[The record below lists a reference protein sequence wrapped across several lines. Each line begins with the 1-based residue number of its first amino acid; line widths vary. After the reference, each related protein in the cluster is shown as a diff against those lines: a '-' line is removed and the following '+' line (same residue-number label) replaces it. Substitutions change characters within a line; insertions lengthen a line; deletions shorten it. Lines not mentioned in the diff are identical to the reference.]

1 MSDVS
6 KAEYYR
12 VMAGLAIKADNRY
25 KEEGLEENQNE
36 VKVSLEK
43 LTARLMENKAS
54 PVASGYMFLR
64 VDLGEA
70 GATVQGIEAMA
81 GPTLA
86 LYYIAKSLVAKIEAE
101 IQKIDSTVCFCE
113 ACSLA
118 LEEKL
123 ASEFGQELH

>member
-25 KEEGLEENQNE
+25 RDGSPEENQN
-36 VKVSLEK
+36 KIKASLEQLKVK
-43 LTARLMENKAS
+43 LIESKDSA
-54 PVASGYMFLR
+54 VASGYMFLR
-64 VDLGEA
+64 VDLGES

-86 LYYIAKSLVAKIEAE
+86 LYYIAKALVAKIEAE
-101 IQKIDSTVCFCE
+101 IQKIDSTVCLCE
-113 ACSLA
+113 VCSLA

>member
-25 KEEGLEENQNE
+25 KEGGLEENQNK
-36 VKVSLEK
+36 VKASLEQ

-64 VDLGEA
+64 VDLGES

-86 LYYIAKSLVAKIEAE
+86 LYYIAKALVAKIEAE
-101 IQKIDSTVCFCE
+101 IGRIDPTMCFCE
-113 ACSLA
+113 GCSQA

-123 ASEFGQELH
+123 ASEFVQELH

>member
-1 MSDVS
+1 MTDVS

-25 KEEGLEENQNE
+25 KEGGLEESRDK
-36 VKVSLEK
+36 VKASLEK
-43 LTARLMENKAS
+43 LTARLMESKDSAVS
-54 PVASGYMFLR
+54 SGYMFLR
-64 VDLGEA
+64 VDLGES
-70 GATVQGIEAMA
+70 GATVQCVDAMA

-86 LYYIAKSLVAKIEAE
+86 LYYIAKPLVAKIEAE
-101 IQKIDSTVCFCE
+101 IQEIDSTMCFCE
-113 ACSLA
+113 VCSLA

>member
-25 KEEGLEENQNE
+25 RDGSPEENQNK
-36 VKVSLEK
+36 VKASLEQLK
-43 LTARLMENKAS
+43 SRLMESKDS
-54 PVASGYMFLR
+54 PAASGYMFLR
-64 VDLGEA
+64 VDLGET

-101 IQKIDSTVCFCE
+101 IKKIDSTMCFCE
-113 ACSLA
+113 VCSLA
-118 LEEKL
+118 LEKRL
-123 ASEFGQELH
+123 VSEFGQELH